1 MGNTIKY
8 VWVVEKKNGY
18 RQWIPTGSISLSRAE
33 GRRQLSLAKGM
44 WNEYPW
50 YRLTKYV
57 PVPKNVCL
65 VVLNAK

>member
-1 MGNTIKY
+1 MGKTIKY
-8 VWVVEKKNGY
+8 VWVVEKQIGSRK
-18 RQWIPTGSISLSRAE
+18 WVPTSSISLSRAE

-50 YRLTKYV
+50 YRLTKYE

-65 VVLNAK
+65 VIFNAK